1 MELRGYI
8 LKPAPNPKYFGYPNP
23 QIRGRRS
30 KPKPETHKPET
41 RGYPPRTRPAAI
53 LTRSSPLQRF
63 FYFYIFYFY
72 FLQKYIFDLEIYRNI
87 PRPPCYRAAGTWPP
101 GSRAAGANLQNKYDK
116 KLQTGP

>member
-30 KPKPETHKPET
+30 KPEPETRKPET

-53 LTRSSPLQRF
+53 LTP
-63 FYFYIFYFY
+63 
-72 FLQKYIFDLEIYRNI
+72 
-87 PRPPCYRAAGTWPP
+87 
-101 GSRAAGANLQNKYDK
+101 AGAGVPSREQAAMPAGDRGSLEGQQGG
-116 KLQTGP
+116 LVIGSCAHHGC